1 MNGLDLGNILIVL
14 VILAVAVVAGVLWM
28 KRKWG
33 PADPA
38 SVRGELE
45 KVAAGD
51 IHRIDD
57 AYKLSPLYP
66 AAKALQAQLEQT
78 LERIKHGLDK
88 DPVPVAATPSYYIP
102 PAAAPGAVPEPAP
115 VPSDADPEIARL
127 QAELEARRAQVEA
140 EREAAQQAAM
150 DAAATQAQGGS
161 LPVPQDDEGLDAYAM
176 RIGADPDQVQ
186 AIRVLA
192 SLHPGWSW
200 NTAADR
206 VLHPEKYYTEADRDT
221 ATAVT
226 AKGRLMATD
235 TVEPVFTKRFPVET
249 LTAQDRAYLA
259 VMHNIFRTPTKLQIH
274 HIVSGDPAR
283 VRDAIN
289 QAFDSAEAQAAGYS
303 AATFYQ
309 DYVASGKYKSPIR
322 DEVER
327 LIALGKANG
336 NDLRRY
342 QAH

>member
-57 AYKLSPLYP
+57 AYKASKLYP
-66 AAKALQAQLEQT
+66 AAKEAQARLEH
-78 LERIKHGLDK
+78 LMELMKKGLDK
-88 DPVPVAATPSYYIP
+88 DPVPVATTPSYYIP
-102 PAAAPGAVPEPAP
+102 PAAAAVPEPAP
-115 VPSDADPEIARL
+115 IPSDSDPEIARL

-150 DAAATQAQGGS
+150 DAAAVQAQGGS
-161 LPVPQDDEGLDAYAM
+161 LPAPEAGQGLDAYAVSV
-176 RIGADPDQVQ
+176 GADPDQLQ
-186 AIRVLA
+186 AMRVVA
-192 SLHPGWSW
+192 SLHPGESW
-200 NTAADR
+200 DVVADR
-206 VLHPEKYYTEADRDT
+206 VLHPERHYTEADRDT

>member
-88 DPVPVAATPSYYIP
+88 DPVSVAATPAPSYYIP
-102 PAAAPGAVPEPAP
+102 PVAAPGAPELAP
-115 VPSDADPEIARL
+115 GDSDPEIARL

-150 DAAATQAQGGS
+150 DATVAEAQGS
-161 LPVPQDDEGLDAYAM
+161 MLPLPEPGEGLDAYAV
-176 RIGADPDQVQ
+176 RAGADPDQLQ
-186 AIRVLA
+186 AMRVVA
-192 SLHPGWSW
+192 SLHPGESW
-200 NTAADR
+200 DVVADR
-206 VLHPEKYYTEADRDT
+206 VLHPERHYTEADRDT

-342 QAH
+342 QPH